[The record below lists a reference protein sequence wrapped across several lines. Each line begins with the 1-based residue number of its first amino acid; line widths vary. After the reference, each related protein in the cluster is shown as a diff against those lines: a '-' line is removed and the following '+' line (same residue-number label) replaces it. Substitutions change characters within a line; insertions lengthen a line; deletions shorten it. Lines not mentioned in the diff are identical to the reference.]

1 MFICVPLQEGHH
13 SVVELLLL
21 SSNSDATGSAK
32 QRTPLHLA
40 AANGHAE
47 VCGALLMQRAMLW
60 LLNVGSSDGLEK
72 ATV

>member
-1 MFICVPLQEGHH
+1 MEHLDKVVLCFLLQEGHH

-60 LLNVGSSDGLEK
+60 LLNVGQVMD
-72 ATV
+72 